1 MDILKAFKLVDK
13 EININIQGTFDEPL
27 FQANQIGK
35 ILELVNI
42 NESLK
47 DFNTDE
53 KVIILADS
61 VRGIQKTSFLTEI
74 GLYKLLG
81 RSRKPIA
88 SVFQKWI
95 INVIKDIRVNGIYK
109 LNENNEV
116 DKKLIKQKSDL
127 EKHKLLIKAF
137 DKQYVI
143 YICKIKEQDD
153 KNIIKV
159 GRSQDIK
166 ERMGHLSNAYEN
178 IQPLLLDIVNVDD
191 NINFENFLHNHDFF
205 KKFYFPI
212 KNKEGRTSK
221 ETYLVDNEQ
230 CNEMINIINS
240 NKKLFEKDIIELEKI
255 KLKNNE
261 INLKKEEIN
270 LKNNEIAMI
279 IKDKEI
285 EIKKL
290 EIEMIKN
297 NNNDELLNKLSDE
310 INLLKLKI
318 EELECNKIE
327 EINENE
333 DNNSDVDDI
342 DYTKVFFQTKKNSYG
357 IKIPYVYQY
366 HPNDLI
372 NPIKIHESPA
382 DVERD
387 ETLKSLEISPSP
399 LRNAVKNNTIYKGF
413 RWYYVKRNE
422 TPPESIPTTI
432 ENKHK
437 EPEIKFI
444 AMIDITKT
452 KILAVYPN
460 QKEATK
466 ARLMKANS
474 FHRAIQ
480 NGSISSGHYWNYFD
494 SCSEDM
500 QQEYLKNNTLPDKY
514 IRSISKKV
522 EQICPLTKKVL
533 KTYNSNREVIKN
545 FKMSVS
551 SLKKYSDSGEI
562 HNGYIWKIV

>member
-1 MDILKAFKLVDK
+1 MDILKAFKIVDK
-13 EININIQGTFDEPL
+13 DININIKGTLEDPL

-35 ILELVNI
+35 ILELSNI
-42 NESLK
+42 NENLK
-47 DFNTDE
+47 DFNEDE
-53 KVIILADS
+53 KVIILTDTQ
-61 VRGIQKTSFLTEI
+61 GGPQKTLFLTEV
-74 GLYKLLG
+74 GLYRLLG

-318 EELECNKIE
+318 EELECNKLE
-327 EINENE
+327 EINENENE

-342 DYTKVFFQTKKNSYG
+342 DYTKVFFQTKKNS
-357 IKIPYVYQY
+357 
-366 HPNDLI
+366 L
-372 NPIKIHESPA
+372 
-382 DVERD
+382 DV
-387 ETLKSLEISPSP
+387 
-399 LRNAVKNNTIYKGF
+399 VK
-413 RWYYVKRNE
+413 
-422 TPPESIPTTI
+422 
-432 ENKHK
+432 
-437 EPEIKFI
+437 
-444 AMIDITKT
+444 M
-452 KILAVYPN
+452 
-460 QKEATK
+460 
-466 ARLMKANS
+466 NS
-474 FHRAIQ
+474 Q
-480 NGSISSGHYWNYFD
+480 
-494 SCSEDM
+494 
-500 QQEYLKNNTLPDKY
+500 
-514 IRSISKKV
+514 
-522 EQICPLTKKVL
+522 
-533 KTYNSNREVIKN
+533 
-545 FKMSVS
+545 
-551 SLKKYSDSGEI
+551 
-562 HNGYIWKIV
+562 

>member
-13 EININIQGTFDEPL
+13 EININIQGTLENPL

-35 ILELVNI
+35 ILELSNI
-42 NESLK
+42 NENLK
-47 DFNTDE
+47 DFGSDE
-53 KVIILADS
+53 KVIILTYTLG
-61 VRGIQKTSFLTEI
+61 GIQNVTFLTEI
-74 GLYKLLG
+74 GLYRLLG

-88 SVFQKWI
+88 SLFQKWI
-95 INVIKDIRVNGIYK
+95 INVIKDIRVNGIYQ
-109 LNENNEV
+109 LNENNEI
-116 DKKLIKQKSDL
+116 DKKLIKNKNDL
-127 EKHKLLIKAF
+127 DKHKLLIKAF

-143 YICKIKEQDD
+143 YICKIKEHED

-221 ETYLVDNEQ
+221 ETYLVDDEQ

-240 NKKLFEKDIIELEKI
+240 NKKLFEKDIVELEKI
-255 KLKNNE
+255 KLKKEE
-261 INLKKEEIN
+261 INLKKEEITIKN
-270 LKNNEIAMI
+270 KEIELK
-279 IKDKEI
+279 IKDKEM
-285 EIKKL
+285 EIKKM

-297 NNNDELLNKLSDE
+297 KNNDELLEKMNNE

-318 EELECNKIE
+318 EELESNKIE
-327 EINENE
+327 EICENE
-333 DNNSDVDDI
+333 DNNSDIEDV
-342 DYTKVFFQTKKNSYG
+342 DYTRVFFQSKKKSYG

-366 HPNDLI
+366 HPTDLV
-372 NPIKIHESPA
+372 NPIKVYESPS
-382 DVERD
+382 DVERAP
-387 ETLKSLEISPSP
+387 ELSHLEISPAP
-399 LRNAVKNNTIYKGF
+399 LRNAVKNNTIYKGY

-422 TPPESIPTTI
+422 QPPESIPTTI

-474 FHRAIQ
+474 FHRAIN
-480 NGSISSGHYWNYFD
+480 NGTISSGHYWNYFD
-494 SCSEDM
+494 SCSEEM
-500 QQEYLKNNTLPDKY
+500 QQEYLKNNSLPDKY
-514 IRSISKKV
+514 VTSISKKV

-533 KTYNSNREVIKN
+533 KTYHSNREVIKN

-551 SLKKYSDSGEI
+551 SLKKYSESGEI